1 MTLDEICSVIVSIS
15 VLNLEF
21 FNLVDDC
28 LNQIKVDF
36 DKLSNM
42 NLVQLLCSGKY
53 YINYSK
59 HSGKIYQIKIFTIF
73 INLILI

>member
-1 MTLDEICSVIVSIS
+1 MTLDEVCCIVVSIS

-21 FNLVDDC
+21 FNLLDDC
-28 LNQIKVDF
+28 LSQIRIDF
-36 DKLSNM
+36 DKLSNT

-59 HSGKIYQIKIFTIF
+59 HSGMIFHKF
-73 INLILI
+73 FYKLLFYLL